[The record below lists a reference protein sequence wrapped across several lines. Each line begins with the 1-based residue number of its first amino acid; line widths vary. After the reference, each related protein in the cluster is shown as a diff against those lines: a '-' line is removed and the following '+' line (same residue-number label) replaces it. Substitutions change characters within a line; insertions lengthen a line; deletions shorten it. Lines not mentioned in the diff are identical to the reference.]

1 VSEEHAAPPGG
12 EGALAKRHGGGVG
25 EHERQDATSMHDQLR
40 KVFLPRI
47 QAHVSPE
54 RARPAGASKVRQLL
68 TSFQRLDYVEKQ
80 TREFYA
86 PQTGRCLSQ
95 IKGILNCQEQMDTW
109 DMRRKHR
116 YADVLMADK
125 PRDHELEVFHNV
137 RERRRETLLR
147 ESVDKPSLLPL
158 ALLPEERTQLRRP
171 RPGRKKKDPLP
182 GEAERSKS
190 CEPLLE
196 TAHVAPKLA
205 RKTLKQA
212 AKFIMAV
219 QTLVDFNHETATQ
232 LRDSS
237 VGWLK
242 RVDLKSGR
250 YFYFNTLTGCST
262 WDPPPSFRSEH
273 ARYKH
278 LQDRK
283 RSEEEAHE
291 EMLELQ
297 VLVDDHSELIETLRS
312 FGSTDA
318 YVDALMGSSGQ
329 TSLARDQALPA
340 SVNSTVVLAP
350 LMKDVE
356 DMALKDVEDMAS
368 RASVHGVSE
377 NQSSYP
383 IGDVSS
389 SLLTPE
395 PAMRDDEEE
404 APVLQ
409 HQLREPPKANA
420 SPIRYSPADEALPAS
435 STSPQGSIVDTL
447 FNATLFNA
455 SASARALKKAEAL
468 KRARFFVVK
477 AEHLP
482 QLPHT
487 RRLAALGTKL
497 VVDVEKG
504 SVSRLCD
511 LLNSSQAAILVQRN
525 YRMRRSRMIIQRK
538 YRAEDNWRCAW
549 SLWEGCGCQ
558 RLK

>member
-12 EGALAKRHGGGVG
+12 EGTLAKRHGGGDG
-25 EHERQDATSMHDQLR
+25 EQARHDATPMHNQLR

-47 QAHVSPE
+47 QAHVSPG

-68 TSFQRLDYVEKQ
+68 ASFQRLDSVEKH

-86 PQTGRCLSQ
+86 PQAGRCLSQ

-171 RPGRKKKDPLP
+171 RPGRKKKDPIP

-205 RKTLKQA
+205 KKTLKQA

-219 QTLVDFNHETATQ
+219 QTLVDFNHEIETQ
-232 LRDSS
+232 LRESS

-250 YFYFNTLTGCST
+250 YYYFNTLTGCST

-283 RSEEEAHE
+283 RSEEEAQE

-312 FGSTDA
+312 LGSTDA

-329 TSLARDQALPA
+329 KSMERDQALPA

-356 DMALKDVEDMAS
+356 DMAS
-368 RASVHGVSE
+368 RAYLPGVSG
-377 NQSSYP
+377 NQSSNP

-389 SLLTPE
+389 SLLAPE
-395 PAMRDDEEE
+395 PAMSDYEEE

-409 HQLREPPKANA
+409 HQLREPRKANA
-420 SPIRYSPADEALPAS
+420 SPIRHSLADEALPAS
-435 STSPQGSIVDTL
+435 SPAKHHTALRQESSSRSPQGSIVDTL
-447 FNATLFNA
+447 FNA
-455 SASARALKKAEAL
+455 SASARALNKAEAL
-468 KRARFFVVK
+468 TRARFFVVK
-477 AEHLP
+477 AENLP

-511 LLNSSQAAILVQRN
+511 LLNSSQAATLVQRN
-525 YRMRRSRMIIQRK
+525 YRVRRSRMIIQRK
-538 YRAEDNWRCAW
+538 YRAEDNWRCA
-549 SLWEGCGCQ
+549 
-558 RLK
+558 

>member
-1 VSEEHAAPPGG
+1 MLQDSCGDG
-12 EGALAKRHGGGVG
+12 EQA
-25 EHERQDATSMHDQLR
+25 RQDAIPMHGQLR

-47 QAHVSPE
+47 QAPVSSD
-54 RARPAGASKVRQLL
+54 RARPAGACTASKVRQLL
-68 TSFQRLDYVEKQ
+68 TSFQRLDSVEKH

-86 PQTGRCLSQ
+86 PQAGRCFSQ

-125 PRDHELEVFHNV
+125 LRDHELEVFHNV
-137 RERRRETLLR
+137 RERRRETLLK

-158 ALLPEERTQLRRP
+158 VLLPEERTQLRRP

-196 TAHVAPKLA
+196 TAHVAPKVA
-205 RKTLKQA
+205 KTTLKQT

-219 QTLVDFNHETATQ
+219 QTLEDLSHEIATQ
-232 LRDSS
+232 LKESS

-250 YFYFNTLTGCST
+250 YYYFNTLTGCST
-262 WDPPPSFRSEH
+262 WDPPTCFKSEH

-283 RSEEEAHE
+283 RSEVEAQE

-318 YVDALMGSSGQ
+318 YVDALMSSSGQ
-329 TSLARDQALPA
+329 TSLARDKTPPD

-356 DMALKDVEDMAS
+356 ELA
-368 RASVHGVSE
+368 RASLPGVSG
-377 NQSSYP
+377 NQSSKP
-383 IGDVSS
+383 SGDVSP
-389 SLLTPE
+389 SLLTQE
-395 PAMRDDEEE
+395 QAMSDDEEV
-404 APVLQ
+404 AFLQ
-409 HQLREPPKANA
+409 HQLREPRKASA
-420 SPIRYSPADEALPAS
+420 SPIRHSPADEALPAS
-435 STSPQGSIVDTL
+435 SPAKHHTASTGPESASRRPEGSIVD
-447 FNATLFNA
+447 TLFNA
-455 SASARALKKAEAL
+455 SASARALNKAESL

-504 SVSRLCD
+504 SLSRLCD
-511 LLNSSQAAILVQRN
+511 LLNSSQAATLVQRN
-525 YRMRRSRMIIQRK
+525 YRVRRSRMIIQRK
-538 YRAEDNWRCAW
+538 FRAEDNWR
-549 SLWEGCGCQ
+549 
-558 RLK
+558 